1 VPTPQPV
8 DTASILIAKFDDR
21 GTADTSDDLML
32 DGASFNVYLDNGN
45 GTFEPGD
52 KLVFGPATTTDGLLD
67 TDPLEAGSYWIVES
81 VVPAGFTGSDP
92 ILVDLNTD
100 DSVTCIWDALGKISC
115 EENVGNVANLSWTI
129 VLVANT
135 PIAETPT
142 PTGAVGGAV
151 GTPGPGIT
159 LPPTDTLSPG
169 PSAPA
174 GDGWRL
180 ILLAMAGLMS
190 AALLVRPARV
200 VVRRDGD
207 LR

>member
-1 VPTPQPV
+1 
-8 DTASILIAKFDDR
+8 
-21 GTADTSDDLML
+21 ML

-67 TDPLEAGSYWIVES
+67 TDKLEAGSYWIVES

-115 EENVGNVANLSWTI
+115 EENVGDVANLSWTI
-129 VLVANT
+129 VLVANS

-151 GTPGPGIT
+151 GTPAPHVT

-190 AALLVRPARV
+190 AALLVTPTRARV
-200 VVRRDGD
+200 VVRRDDD